1 MCRHFVRVVGNGC
14 TTGQWKSMEV
24 DRVKSL
30 VWISDVK
37 FVWVVYVV

>member
-1 MCRHFVRVVGNGC
+1 MCRHLVRVAGNEC

-24 DRVKSL
+24 KSL
-30 VWISDVK
+30 VGISDVK